1 MRSVCT
7 VHEMKIAGSPV
18 PAELPIFPSGIWLHE
33 KHSEERK
40 SEKNG
45 KQQKRSKN
53 RKGENNMDLKDK
65 LIDGLVDSLGKEI
78 KDKLEDAGDLLK
90 GLFGKR

>member
-1 MRSVCT
+1 
-7 VHEMKIAGSPV
+7 MKSTAKR
-18 PAELPIFPSGIWLHE
+18 ENQ
-33 KHSEERK
+33 KR
-40 SEKNG
+40 NG
-45 KQQKRSKN
+45 KQKRNKN
-53 RKGENNMDLKDK
+53 RKGGSNMDLKDK

>member
-1 MRSVCT
+1 
-7 VHEMKIAGSPV
+7 
-18 PAELPIFPSGIWLHE
+18 
-33 KHSEERK
+33 
-40 SEKNG
+40 
-45 KQQKRSKN
+45 
-53 RKGENNMDLKDK
+53 MDLKNK